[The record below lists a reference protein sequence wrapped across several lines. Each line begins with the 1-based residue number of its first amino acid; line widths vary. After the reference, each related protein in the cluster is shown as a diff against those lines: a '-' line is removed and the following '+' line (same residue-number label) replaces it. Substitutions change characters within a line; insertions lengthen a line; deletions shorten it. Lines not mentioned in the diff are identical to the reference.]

1 MKLKKIFINSSILS
15 LSSTSSLTLSSFSVY
30 ASNILSDRYSV
41 DFSKDDIFKFINL
54 DFYEAS
60 KIAY

>member
-1 MKLKKIFINSSILS
+1 MKLKKIFINSSSLS
-15 LSSTSSLTLSSFSVY
+15 LSSTSSLTLPSFSVY
-30 ASNILSDRYSV
+30 ASDIQSERYSV
-41 DFSKDDIFKFINL
+41 DFSKDDIFKFTNL